1 MKKTFLILICFLF
14 ITSCEKQSND
24 IHISKKPKPDIELI
38 KSNFKNLDGWK
49 KDDVKQARKSF
60 MRSCGKL
67 KFVKREFIYNS
78 EIKIPT
84 KEYQKLCLIAEKS
97 TNFRK
102 FIEHNFQ
109 PYLVKYKGSEQG
121 KFTSYYEALLKASYE
136 KTDKYKYPI
145 YGKPNDLV
153 ELNISDFDKS
163 LPSKRIVGR
172 VIDNKLIPYHNR
184 EHIYNKGIDAPVI
197 LWSDSYVDIYV
208 MQIQGSAVAQLENGE
223 ELRIS
228 YADNNGKDFKGI
240 GSILLNKKLLPP
252 ASASMGKIKIW
263 LKENIDSSVTH
274 MNENERYIFHRISH
288 ESGPIGAQGVPLVAQ
303 RSLAVDNKFIPL
315 GSMLWLETTGPNNKE
330 IKQLV
335 VAQDI
340 GSAIKGGV
348 RGDFFWGSG
357 GDDILE
363 LAGKMNSTGKYF
375 ILLPKGTK
383 INND

>member
-274 MNENERYIFHRISH
+274 MNEMKDIYFIE
-288 ESGPIGAQGVPLVAQ
+288 
-303 RSLAVDNKFIPL
+303 LATKAD
-315 GSMLWLETTGPNNKE
+315 
-330 IKQLV
+330 QLV
-335 VAQDI
+335 L
-340 GSAIKGGV
+340 KE
-348 RGDFFWGSG
+348 FH
-357 GDDILE
+357 
-363 LAGKMNSTGKYF
+363 
-375 ILLPKGTK
+375 
-383 INND
+383 